1 VAAIGASRVVY
12 NRGQDFF
19 MSLRVS
25 VCWALLLLAVLGLS
39 QKGLAQQSVSQP
51 VPPAASPVAAQPAS
65 SQPASAQA
73 SSPQPGAT
81 PPQQPQT
88 DQQPESGGASIKVEV
103 NEVIV
108 PVTVTDDKGRF
119 ISNLEKKDFQILDE
133 GKPQT
138 INFFS
143 RERSQ
148 PVVAGFL
155 IDLSN
160 SSRAQWKNF
169 QTAATE
175 LVLTLLPGK
184 EKFSGYMIGYGN
196 KAELMVNTT
205 SDPENMVAKLRDLK
219 PGGGAALYDAIYMA
233 CTNRALI
240 KGEPFEPR
248 RVLIVIG
255 DGNDNSSKKTLQEAL
270 EVAQRNLVTIYGI
283 STVSYGFTSEG
294 SDNLT
299 RLAEETGGRVE
310 YPLQDIYKDVAG
322 YLSTPSD
329 EGNLALRAG
338 TGGFATALATALFRA
353 VANITGEI
361 TTQYILRYIPDDSAV
376 SDKVFRG
383 LNIKVSLPEV
393 KVRARKGYYPVGH

>member
-1 VAAIGASRVVY
+1 
-12 NRGQDFF
+12 
-19 MSLRVS
+19 MLLRAV
-25 VCWALLLLAVLGLS
+25 VCWASLLLGVQGF
-39 QKGLAQQSVSQP
+39 AQQAASQP
-51 VPPAASPVAAQPAS
+51 APPAVPPAPGTAAAVAPSAVPPAAGTTRQS
-65 SQPASAQA
+65 
-73 SSPQPGAT
+73 
-81 PPQQPQT
+81 QT
-88 DQQPESGGASIKVEV
+88 DQAQPETGAANIKVEV

-184 EKFSGYMIGYGN
+184 EKFSGYLIGYGN
-196 KAELMVNTT
+196 QAELMVNTT
-205 SDPENMVAKLRDLK
+205 TDPEDMVAKLRDLK

-233 CTNRALI
+233 CTNRALLP
-240 KGEPFEPR
+240 GEPFEPR

-299 RLAEETGGRVE
+299 KLAEETGGRVE

-338 TGGFATALATALFRA
+338 TGGFASALATALFRA

-361 TTQYILRYIPDDSAV
+361 TTQYILRYIPDDSA
-376 SDKVFRG
+376 SDKAFRA

>member
-1 VAAIGASRVVY
+1 
-12 NRGQDFF
+12 
-19 MSLRVS
+19 MLLRVLACCS
-25 VCWALLLLAVLGLS
+25 SLLLGVPGLS
-39 QKGLAQQSVSQP
+39 QRGFAQESAAQP
-51 VPPAASPVAAQPAS
+51 VPSAAQPAAAPS
-65 SQPASAQA
+65 PAGAQP
-73 SSPQPGAT
+73 
-81 PPQQPQT
+81 PQT
-88 DQQPESGGASIKVEV
+88 DQPQPENTGPSIKVEV

-184 EKFSGYMIGYGN
+184 DKFSGYLIGYGN

-205 SDPENMVAKLRDLK
+205 TDPENMVTKLRDLK

-240 KGEPFEPR
+240 QGEPFEPR

-299 RLAEETGGRVE
+299 KLAEETGGRVE

-338 TGGFATALATALFRA
+338 TGGFASALATALFHA

-361 TTQYILRYIPDDSAV
+361 TTQYILRYIPDDTGPQ
-376 SDKVFRG
+376 DKVFRG
-383 LNIKVSLPEV
+383 LNIKVSLPDV

>member
-1 VAAIGASRVVY
+1 VVY
-12 NRGQDFF
+12 NHGQDFF
-19 MSLRVS
+19 MLLRVV
-25 VCWALLLLAVLGLS
+25 VCWASLLLAVPGF
-39 QKGLAQQSVSQP
+39 AQQSASQP
-51 VPPAASPVAAQPAS
+51 GPPAGPPSAVQPGVAPSAAAQQQSQADQPPAE
-65 SQPASAQA
+65 
-73 SSPQPGAT
+73 T
-81 PPQQPQT
+81 
-88 DQQPESGGASIKVEV
+88 GGASIKVEV

-184 EKFSGYMIGYGN
+184 DKFSGYLIGYGN

-205 SDPENMVAKLRDLK
+205 TDPENMVAKLRDLK

-240 KGEPFEPR
+240 PGEPFEPR

-299 RLAEETGGRVE
+299 KLAEETGGRVE
-310 YPLQDIYKDVAG
+310 YPLQDIYKDVSG

-338 TGGFATALATALFRA
+338 TGGFASALATALFRA

-361 TTQYILRYIPDDSAV
+361 TTQYILRYIPDDSAT
-376 SDKVFRG
+376 SDKVFRA

>member
-1 VAAIGASRVVY
+1 MLLRVVVC
-12 NRGQDFF
+12 
-19 MSLRVS
+19 SVS
-25 VCWALLLLAVLGLS
+25 LLLGI
-39 QKGLAQQSVSQP
+39 QGFAQQSA
-51 VPPAASPVAAQPAS
+51 PPAGTTQTAPSAAPRAEGTP
-65 SQPASAQA
+65 SQS
-73 SSPQPGAT
+73 
-81 PPQQPQT
+81 QT
-88 DQQPESGGASIKVEV
+88 DQPQPETGAASIKVEV

-133 GKPQT
+133 GKPQN
-138 INFFS
+138 IRFFS

-184 EKFSGYMIGYGN
+184 DKFSGYLIGYGN

-205 SDPENMVAKLRDLK
+205 IDPEPMVAKLRDLK

-240 KGEPFEPR
+240 QGEPFEPR
-248 RVLIVIG
+248 RVLIVVG

-270 EVAQRNLVTIYGI
+270 EVAQRNLVTIYGV

-299 RLAEETGGRVE
+299 KLAEETGGRVE

-329 EGNLALRAG
+329 EGNYALRAG
-338 TGGFATALATALFRA
+338 TGGYASALATALFRA

-361 TTQYILRYIPDDSAV
+361 TTQYILRYIPDDSET
-376 SDKVFRG
+376 SDKTFRG

>member
-1 VAAIGASRVVY
+1 
-12 NRGQDFF
+12 
-19 MSLRVS
+19 MLLRVL
-25 VCWALLLLAVLGLS
+25 VCWASLLLGVQGF
-39 QKGLAQQSVSQP
+39 AQQSASQS
-51 VPPAASPVAAQPAS
+51 VPPAISSDPAQSGAAQPAAVPQQS
-65 SQPASAQA
+65 PTDQ
-73 SSPQPGAT
+73 PQPEA
-81 PPQQPQT
+81 
-88 DQQPESGGASIKVEV
+88 GGDSIKIEV

-138 INFFS
+138 IKFFS

-184 EKFSGYMIGYGN
+184 DKFSGYLIGYGN

-205 SDPENMVAKLRDLK
+205 TDPENMVSKLRDLK

-240 KGEPFEPR
+240 RGEPFEPR

-299 RLAEETGGRVE
+299 KLAEETGGRVE

-338 TGGFATALATALFRA
+338 TGGFASALATALFRA

-361 TTQYILRYIPDDSAV
+361 TTQYILRYIPDESGT